1 MIETAVLE
9 THHPADSAAAER
21 LWDALY
27 LARAGKSRR
36 LVVEL
41 EDAAFRLYLP
51 MTRTI
56 ARSVTGQ
63 TDAVDRLAAASVEEA
78 AELGLAR
85 AVLAWR
91 ERTSGGFRRYARSII
106 LRELL
111 NR

>member
-1 MIETAVLE
+1 M
-9 THHPADSAAAER
+9 AER

-27 LARAGKSRR
+27 LARVGKSRHQ
-36 LVVEL
+36 VVGL

-51 MTRTI
+51 MTRTL
-56 ARSVTGQ
+56 AHTVTGGGGS
-63 TDAVDRLAAASVEEA
+63 DRVDVAAAEEA

-91 ERTSGGFRRYARSII
+91 ERTSGGFRRFARSII

-111 NR
+111 NRS

>member
-1 MIETAVLE
+1 MIQTPVREE
-9 THHPADSAAAER
+9 HHPADSAVAER

-27 LARAGKSRR
+27 LARAGRSRR
-36 LVVEL
+36 QVVDL
-41 EDAAFRLYLP
+41 EDAAFRFYLP
-51 MTRTI
+51 MTRTL
-56 ARSVTGQ
+56 AHTVTGG
-63 TDAVDRLAAASVEEA
+63 TDGVDRVRAATAEQA

-111 NR
+111 DR